1 MLIYRI
7 TLAIYSNQLVSSGN
21 EGRWNSRGAK
31 VIYSAGSRSLAC
43 LENIVHRNGIGF
55 DQLYRAMIIEVPDNL
70 PVKEVSLNQL
80 PEGWTN
86 LFSAKIT
93 RSMGD
98 EWYAG
103 NETPVLKVPSA
114 IIPAENNYILNTL
127 HPLFKRVKLL
137 YTEPFLFDTRLT
149 A

>member
-7 TLAIYSNQLVSSGN
+7 TLEQYSHNLLSSGN
-21 EGRWNSRGAK
+21 EGRWNNRGAK

-70 PVKEVSLNQL
+70 PVKEILLNQL

-86 LFSAKIT
+86 LFSARLT

-98 EWYAG
+98 DWYLK

-114 IIPAENNYILNTL
+114 IIPAENNYILNSL
-127 HPLFKRVKLL
+127 HPLFKKIRLL
-137 YTEPFLFDTRLT
+137 KTEPFLFDARLT

>member
-7 TLAIYSNQLVSSGN
+7 TLEQYSQNLVSSGN

-55 DQLYRAMIIEVPDNL
+55 DRSYRAMIIEVPDSL
-70 PVKEVSLNQL
+70 PMKEITLKQL

-86 LFSAKIT
+86 LFSARIT

-98 EWYAG
+98 EWYG
-103 NETPVLKVPSA
+103 NNETPILKVPSA
-114 IIPAENNYILNTL
+114 IIPAENNYLLNSL
-127 HPLFKRVKLL
+127 HPLFKKIKLL
-137 YTEPFLFDTRLT
+137 YTEPFLFDARLT

>member
-7 TLAIYSNQLVSSGN
+7 TLARYADKLISSGN

-43 LENIVHRNGIGF
+43 LENIVHRNGIGS
-55 DQLYRAMIIEVPDNL
+55 DQSYRAMIIEVPDSI
-70 PVKEVSLNQL
+70 PVKEILLKHL
-80 PEGWTN
+80 PEGWAN
-86 LFSAKIT
+86 LFSAKLT

-98 EWYAG
+98 EWYTR

-114 IIPAENNYILNTL
+114 IVPAENNYILNTL

-137 YTEPFLFDTRLT
+137 QTEPFLFDPRL
-149 A
+149 